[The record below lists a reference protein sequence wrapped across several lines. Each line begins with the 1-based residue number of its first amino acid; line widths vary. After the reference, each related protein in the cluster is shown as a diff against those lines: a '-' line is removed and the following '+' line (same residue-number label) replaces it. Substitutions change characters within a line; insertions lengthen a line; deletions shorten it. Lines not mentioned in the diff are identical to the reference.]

1 MNWEAIGAVGE
12 LIGAMAVVIT
22 LVFLGLQV
30 RQSIRTMA
38 ESNRLER
45 AAAIDRHA
53 DSISRWRGRLME
65 NADLATIWL
74 AAYNNGDLSEIEILR
89 LNNLWVDFVNTQRA
103 NYGRAK
109 TVGDEGLARQAA
121 VSVVMEVTA
130 SEMLKTLWE
139 QTHSMVGL
147 ASPEFVKEVDRGIS
161 EGNLE
166 ELVTFK
172 EMTINSRKR
181 SKQATDFMKK

>member
-1 MNWEAIGAVGE
+1 M
-12 LIGAMAVVIT
+12 
-22 LVFLGLQV
+22 
-30 RQSIRTMA
+30 
-38 ESNRLER
+38 
-45 AAAIDRHA
+45 
-53 DSISRWRGRLME
+53 
-65 NADLATIWL
+65 
-74 AAYNNGDLSEIEILR
+74 
-89 LNNLWVDFVNTQRA
+89 
-103 NYGRAK
+103 
-109 TVGDEGLARQAA
+109 TVGDEGLAREAV

>member
-1 MNWEAIGAVGE
+1 M
-12 LIGAMAVVIT
+12 VIT
-22 LVFLGLQV
+22 LVFPALQV
-30 RQSIRTMA
+30 RQRNYTMG

-53 DSISRWRGRLME
+53 DSISRWRGCLME

-74 AAYNNGDLSEIEILR
+74 TAYNDGDLSEIEILR
-89 LNNLWVDFVNTQRA
+89 LNNLWVDFANTPRA

-109 TVGDEGLARQAA
+109 TVGDQGLARQA
-121 VSVVMEVTA
+121 VVRVVAEVTA
-130 SEMLKTLWE
+130 SVIFKTLWE
-139 QTHSMVGL
+139 RTHFMVGL

-166 ELVTFK
+166 EVVTFK
-172 EMTINSRKR
+172 EMI
-181 SKQATDFMKK
+181 MKP

>member
-1 MNWEAIGAVGE
+1 M
-12 LIGAMAVVIT
+12 VIT
-22 LVFLGLQV
+22 LVFLALQV
-30 RQSIRTMA
+30 RQRNYTMG

-53 DSISRWRGRLME
+53 DSISRCRGCLME

-74 AAYNNGDLSEIEILR
+74 TAYNDGDLSEIEILR
-89 LNNLWVDFVNTQRA
+89 LNNLWVDFANTPRA

-109 TVGDEGLARQAA
+109 TVGDQGLARQA
-121 VSVVMEVTA
+121 VVRVVAEVTA
-130 SEMLKTLWE
+130 SVIFKTLWE
-139 QTHSMVGL
+139 RTHFMVGL

-166 ELVTFK
+166 EVVTFK
-172 EMTINSRKR
+172 EMI
-181 SKQATDFMKK
+181 MKP

>member
-1 MNWEAIGAVGE
+1 M
-12 LIGAMAVVIT
+12 VIT
-22 LVFLGLQV
+22 LVFLALQV
-30 RQSIRTMA
+30 RQRNYTMG

-53 DSISRWRGRLME
+53 DSISRWRGCLME

-74 AAYNNGDLSEIEILR
+74 TAYNDGDLSEIEILR
-89 LNNLWVDFVNTQRA
+89 LNNLWVDFANTPRA

-109 TVGDEGLARQAA
+109 TVGDQGLVRQA
-121 VSVVMEVTA
+121 VVRVVAEVTA
-130 SEMLKTLWE
+130 SVIFKTLWE
-139 QTHSMVGL
+139 RTHFMVGL

-166 ELVTFK
+166 EVVTFK
-172 EMTINSRKR
+172 EMI
-181 SKQATDFMKK
+181 MKP

>member
-1 MNWEAIGAVGE
+1 M
-12 LIGAMAVVIT
+12 VIT
-22 LVFLGLQV
+22 LVFLALQV
-30 RQSIRTMA
+30 RQRNYTMG

-53 DSISRWRGRLME
+53 DSISRWRGCLME

-74 AAYNNGDLSEIEILR
+74 TAYNDGDLSEIEILR
-89 LNNLWVDFVNTQRA
+89 LNNLWVDFANTQRA

-109 TVGDEGLARQAA
+109 TVGDQGLARQA
-121 VSVVMEVTA
+121 VVRVVAEVTA
-130 SEMLKTLWE
+130 SVIFKTLWE
-139 QTHSMVGL
+139 RTHFMVGL

-166 ELVTFK
+166 GVVTFK
-172 EMTINSRKR
+172 EMI
-181 SKQATDFMKK
+181 MKP

>member
-1 MNWEAIGAVGE
+1 M
-12 LIGAMAVVIT
+12 IT
-22 LVFLGLQV
+22 LVFLALQV
-30 RQSIRTMA
+30 RQRNYTMG

-53 DSISRWRGRLME
+53 DSISRWRGCLME

-74 AAYNNGDLSEIEILR
+74 TAYNDGDLSEIEILR
-89 LNNLWVDFVNTQRA
+89 LNNLWVDFANTPRA

-109 TVGDEGLARQAA
+109 TVGDQGLVRQA
-121 VSVVMEVTA
+121 VVRVVAEVTA
-130 SEMLKTLWE
+130 SVIFKTLWE
-139 QTHSMVGL
+139 RTHFMVGL

-166 ELVTFK
+166 EVVTFK
-172 EMTINSRKR
+172 EMI
-181 SKQATDFMKK
+181 MKP

>member
-45 AAAIDRHA
+45 AAAIDRQA

-74 AAYNNGDLSEIEILR
+74 AAYNNGDLSEIEILS

-109 TVGDEGLARQAA
+109 TVGDEGLA
-121 VSVVMEVTA
+121 S
-130 SEMLKTLWE
+130 
-139 QTHSMVGL
+139 
-147 ASPEFVKEVDRGIS
+147 
-161 EGNLE
+161 
-166 ELVTFK
+166 
-172 EMTINSRKR
+172 
-181 SKQATDFMKK
+181 

>member
-1 MNWEAIGAVGE
+1 MNWEAIGAIGE
-12 LIGAMAVVIT
+12 LIGAIAVVIT
-22 LVFLGLQV
+22 LVFLALQV
-30 RQSIRTMA
+30 RQSNYTMG

-74 AAYNNGDLSEIEILR
+74 TAYNDGDLSEIEILR

-109 TVGDEGLARQAA
+109 TVGDQGLARQAV
-121 VSVVMEVTA
+121 VSVVAEVTA
-130 SEMLKTLWE
+130 SVIFKTLWE
-139 QTHSMVGL
+139 RTHFMVGL

-161 EGNLE
+161 GGNLE
-166 ELVTFK
+166 GVVTFK
-172 EMTINSRKR
+172 EMT
-181 SKQATDFMKK
+181 MKP

>member
-74 AAYNNGDLSEIEILR
+74 TAYNNGDLSEIEILR

-109 TVGDEGLARQAA
+109 TVGDA
-121 VSVVMEVTA
+121 VSYTH
-130 SEMLKTLWE
+130 LTLP
-139 QTHSMVGL
+139 TIL
-147 ASPEFVKEVDRGIS
+147 
-161 EGNLE
+161 
-166 ELVTFK
+166 LV
-172 EMTINSRKR
+172 
-181 SKQATDFMKK
+181 